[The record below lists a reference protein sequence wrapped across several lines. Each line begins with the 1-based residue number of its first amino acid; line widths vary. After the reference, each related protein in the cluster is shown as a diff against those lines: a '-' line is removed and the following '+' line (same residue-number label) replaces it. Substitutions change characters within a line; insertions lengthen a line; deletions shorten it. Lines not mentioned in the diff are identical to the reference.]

1 VALETRI
8 TEPDFRAL
16 ALCEPD
22 RRWERWDGVA
32 REKPWMSVEHE
43 AIGSYLGFLLQ
54 RQLDRSAWRIRVN
67 GPRLRVPGGNYFM
80 PDVAVLPALLE
91 RALRRQPGALD
102 AYDEPLPL
110 VVEIWSPSTGS
121 YDLDVK
127 LAGYRLR
134 GDGEI
139 WRIHPYERTL
149 TAWRHASDGSYTE
162 TVVAGGGIVVAA
174 SLPDVAI
181 DLDALLND

>member
-8 TEPDFRAL
+8 AESNFRDL
-16 ALCEPD
+16 ALREPD

-54 RQLDRSAWRIRVN
+54 RQLDRAAWRIRVN

-80 PDVAVLPALLE
+80 PDVAFLPADFE

-102 AYDEPLPL
+102 AYDDPLPL
-110 VVEIWSPSTGS
+110 VVEIWSPSTGA
-121 YDLDVK
+121 YDHDVK
-127 LAGYRLR
+127 LDGYRRR
-134 GDGEI
+134 GDREI

-149 TAWRHASDGSYTE
+149 TAWRRAADESYAE
-162 TVVAGGGIVVAA
+162 TVSHGGVVPVG
-174 SLPDVAI
+174 SLPEVSI
-181 DLDALLND
+181 DLDALLSD